1 MRTPA
6 QFYYKPD
13 DPFGSPRPGTGRTHR
28 GADWAYPA
36 GTPIPSWISGTVVF
50 NDWYGELGW
59 VLAAKRADGLVAGWC
74 HLEERSSLPVGS
86 RLAYGA
92 YIGADTG
99 DTGSASTGPHLH
111 GTASWSSI
119 NPGAGEVV
127 DPWPLI
133 LQSLTLTQGEEEM
146 QHWIHPPTGKEILA
160 DPVRMEYRFLSTW
173 EKAYLRERGSV
184 AQPLSDPEWTQTFG
198 PYREIKKPDQPAGGS
213 VSIDYVKLAEAI
225 KASGA
230 LDLVIAGT
238 ARPAGV
244 KK

>member
-146 QHWIHPPTGKEILA
+146 QHWIHPPTGKEIPGRSRSDGVSLPEHLGEGLSQGTWLGRA
-160 DPVRMEYRFLSTW
+160 AAQRSRMDPD
-173 EKAYLRERGSV
+173 LRALPR
-184 AQPLSDPEWTQTFG
+184 
-198 PYREIKKPDQPAGGS
+198 DQ
-213 VSIDYVKLAEAI
+213 E
-225 KASGA
+225 
-230 LDLVIAGT
+230 
-238 ARPAGV
+238 ARPAGRRERV
-244 KK
+244 DRLRQAR